1 VDNNLSSALKQ
12 LALSMKRTIDN
23 DISNGAIKPE
33 EEVYFRWKIDKFQ
46 YTDKGVTESSAH
58 GEYIT
63 KPSWF
68 GATFKLMESI
78 KKSTE
83 YSSALEQLTSVFG
96 KDDILSRDLEHFVIK
111 LINECLCNSKFGE
124 VEMDSL
130 IKTFLKDL
138 HKEPVKYGAEVE
150 VEGIALRP
158 DKVKPSYGITLRRT
172 KIEDLEREFPTYEF
186 MQPRFLST
194 PSAILNIEFL
204 GRGAREIQRKVEQ
217 SIAILRL
224 FKVGSVTY
232 IRYRMYSDSM
242 TDIMARGTLTSGGT
256 ERARETYLVTEEDVS
271 KLKKFWQTIS
281 NVIPPSFF
289 ESGITKTDFV
299 TIAYNR
305 YSDSLSQ
312 NGILERR
319 IANAVMGLEA
329 LFLKDD
335 EVQELVYRLSFR
347 VSKLLSLLG
356 YDPHEVKEAVS
367 DAYKVRNRFVHGG
380 HLSHR
385 EKKRIE
391 SKYKDVRNFLLQLLE
406 YLRISIIVMML
417 SGREKDE
424 IMDLIEDSFVDKKR
438 EEMLNG
444 IISRTKDVL
453 G

>member
-12 LALSMKRTIDN
+12 LALSVKRTVDEG
-23 DISNGAIKPE
+23 ISNGTIKSK
-33 EEVYFRWKIDKFQ
+33 EEVFLRLKIDKFQ
-46 YTDKGVTESSAH
+46 YTDKGVTEASAH
-58 GEYIT
+58 GEDIT
-63 KPSWF
+63 KTSWF
-68 GATFKLMESI
+68 GATLKLTESI

-83 YSSALEQLTSVFG
+83 YSSALVQLANVFG
-96 KDDILSRDLEHFVIK
+96 KDDILSRDLEHFVGK
-111 LINECLCNSKFGE
+111 LIDKCLHNSKFGE
-124 VEMDSL
+124 VEIDSL
-130 IKTFLKDL
+130 IKTFLNNL
-138 HKEPVKYGAEVE
+138 RKEAVKCGAEVE
-150 VEGIALRP
+150 LEGIALRP
-158 DKVKPSYGITLRRT
+158 DKVELSHGITLRRT
-172 KIEDLEREFPTYEF
+172 KIEDLEREFLPYEPIQHRLF
-186 MQPRFLST
+186 PI

-204 GRGAREIQRKVEQ
+204 GRGAREIQTKVER
-217 SIAILRL
+217 SIAVLRL
-224 FKVGSVTY
+224 FKVGSVKW
-232 IRYRMYSDSM
+232 IRYRMYSDSI
-242 TDIMARGTLTSGGT
+242 TDIMARGTLTSGGA
-256 ERARETYLVTEEDVS
+256 EEALETYLITEEDVS

-289 ESGITKTDFV
+289 ELGITKIDFL

-305 YSDSLSQ
+305 YSDSLSK

-319 IANAVMGLEA
+319 VANAVMGLEA

-335 EVQELVYRLSFR
+335 EIQELAYRLSFR

-380 HLSHR
+380 HLSHK
-385 EKKRIE
+385 EKKKIE

-424 IMDLIEDSFVDKKR
+424 IMDLIEDSFIDKKR

>member
-1 VDNNLSSALKQ
+1 MDNNLSSALKQ
-12 LALSMKRTIDN
+12 LALSVKRTIDD

-124 VEMDSL
+124 VEIEPL

-138 HKEPVKYGAEVE
+138 RKEPVKCGVEVE
-150 VEGIALRP
+150 LEGIALRP
-158 DKVKPSYGITLRRT
+158 DKVEPSYGITLRRT

-186 MQPRFLST
+186 MQSRFLST

-204 GRGAREIQRKVEQ
+204 GRGGGEIQRKVEQ

-232 IRYRMYSDSM
+232 TRYHMYSDSM
-242 TDIMARGTLTSGGT
+242 TDFMAHGTLTSGGT
-256 ERARETYLVTEEDVS
+256 ERALETYLVTEEDVS

-289 ESGITKTDFV
+289 EPGITKIDFL

-329 LFLKDD
+329 LFLKDS
-335 EVQELVYRLSFR
+335 EIQELVYRLSFR
-347 VSKLLSLLG
+347 TSKLLSLLG
-356 YDPHEVKEAVS
+356 YDPHEIKKIVNQ
-367 DAYKVRNRFVHGG
+367 AYKVRNRFVHGG
-380 HLSHR
+380 HLSYNN
-385 EKKRIE
+385 KKRIE
-391 SKYKDVRNFLLQLLE
+391 SEYKDVRNFLLLLLD
-406 YLRISIIVMML
+406 YLRISIIVMMH
-417 SGREKDE
+417 SGRGKDE
-424 IMDLIEDSFVDKKR
+424 IIDLIEDSFVDKKR